1 MTAYEVFSIFTKQHT
16 TMTEILVFDRNG
28 KITFRS
34 VMPMLLTQKQVD
46 KELSDYRVD
55 VSTHRI
61 QVIYTEK

>member
-1 MTAYEVFSIFTKQHT
+1 
-16 TMTEILVFDRNG
+16 MTEILVFDRNG